1 MLLSFCNIS
10 HELLKKLTKD
20 IDKRLLKSK
29 SKEFHGVYRAG
40 VHLFPSRTEKLS
52 PAPPM
57 VLSSNSGE

>member
-1 MLLSFCNIS
+1 MVK
-10 HELLKKLTKD
+10 KKLDNIRKTRDSIKVW
-20 IDKRLLKSK
+20 SW
-29 SKEFHGVYRAG
+29 SKELHGVYRAG